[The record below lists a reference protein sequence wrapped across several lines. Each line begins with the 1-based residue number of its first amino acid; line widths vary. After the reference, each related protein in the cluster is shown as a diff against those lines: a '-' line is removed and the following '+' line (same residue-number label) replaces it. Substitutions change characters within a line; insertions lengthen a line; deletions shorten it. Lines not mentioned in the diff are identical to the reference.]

1 MKLTFVEATEILK
14 TGNEQAAWE
23 LAQQDDG
30 LLPGTTKEQWLAMAY
45 NVIEQD
51 AKRADR
57 EAYDFY
63 FG

>member
-23 LAQQDDG
+23 LAQQYDG
-30 LLPGTTKEQWLAMAY
+30 LLPGVTKDQWLAMAY